1 MSSYNI
7 YFSPTGGTK
16 KVADILAK
24 ELFSEYVNVDL
35 CRNIGAAALDAD
47 DVCIVSVPSYGGTA
61 GGISPES
68 CRIFGIT

>member
-24 ELFSEYVNVDL
+24 ELFTEYVSVDL
-35 CRNIGAAALDAD
+35 CRNIDAQLWMRRMFALYPCLPMGAECL
-47 DVCIVSVPSYGGTA
+47 PL
-61 GGISPES
+61 P
-68 CRIFGIT
+68 